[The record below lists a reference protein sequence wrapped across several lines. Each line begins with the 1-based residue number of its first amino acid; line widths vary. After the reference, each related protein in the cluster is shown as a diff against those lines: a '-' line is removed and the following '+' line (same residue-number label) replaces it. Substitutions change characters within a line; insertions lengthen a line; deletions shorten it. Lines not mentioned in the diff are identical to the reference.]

1 MKKNIIFFADSSVDL
16 INLYKVLKSKFN
28 IIWIVY
34 YEDVYEFLK
43 KEGIEKVYL
52 LNLSSKI
59 FNKKNI
65 ITKLIKYFISL
76 LGIKFGY
83 TKLYRDLKDIEKQ
96 YSPVIFLTDS
106 SMILANYKTES
117 IKICT
122 QHTVTFKKHFLHE
135 DTLKYDYVFL
145 PGEYHKER
153 IKKVYKLNNIDKKF
167 KVTGS
172 IKISH
177 FLRSNNFDRLE
188 FMRNMNLDPNRI
200 NVLFAP
206 SHDAHE
212 KDLFGRNRFF
222 PKKYGNQFN
231 VLKKLIKELD
241 LLNCNLIVK
250 LHHYM
255 HFYMKKIFFQKLC
268 NTKNCFVFKS
278 GQYHDVL
285 ESNDTI
291 EVSDIIL
298 TDTSGV
304 ATIGAFLK
312 KKLIFIKPHKPF
324 DWHYSDIE
332 KELRPGFVC
341 DNLDEIVNATK
352 NYVNNY
358 DPFIEKKE
366 IFVKKIFANPNKN
379 ANVKIEQT
387 INELLNNHGQ
397 AN

>member
-1 MKKNIIFFADSSVDL
+1 MKKNIIFFADSAVDL

-28 IIWIVY
+28 IIWVVY
-34 YEDVYEFLK
+34 YKDVYEFLK
-43 KEGIEKVYL
+43 KEDIEKVYL
-52 LNLSSKI
+52 LNPSIKI

-65 ITKLIKYFISL
+65 IIKLIKYFISF

-83 TKLYRDLKDIEKQ
+83 TNLYKDLKNIEKE
-96 YSPVIFLTDS
+96 YSPVIFFTDS
-106 SMILANYKTES
+106 SLILANYKTES

-122 QHTVTFKKHFLHE
+122 QHTVAFKKHFLHE

-145 PGEYHKER
+145 PGHYHKER
-153 IKKVYKLNNIDKKF
+153 IKKVYKLNNTDEKF
-167 KVTGS
+167 RVTGS

-177 FLRSNNFDRLE
+177 FLKDNNFNRLK
-188 FMRNMNLDPNRI
+188 FMKNIKLDPNRI

-206 SHDAHE
+206 SFDAHE

-222 PKKYGNQFN
+222 PKRYGNQFH

-241 LLNCNLIVK
+241 YLNCNLIIK

-255 HFYMKKIFFQKLC
+255 NFYIKKNVFRNFDDK
-268 NTKNCFVFKS
+268 KNCFIFKS
-278 GQYHDVL
+278 GQYHDIL

-291 EVSDIIL
+291 RVSDIIL

-304 ATIGAFLK
+304 ATMGAFLK
-312 KKLIFIKPHKPF
+312 KKLIFIKSHKPF

-341 DNLDEIVNATK
+341 DNLDEIITLLLK
-352 NYVNNY
+352 
-358 DPFIEKKE
+358 IMLIIMILILKKE
-366 IFVKKIFANPNKN
+366 K
-379 ANVKIEQT
+379 T
-387 INELLNNHGQ
+387 S
-397 AN
+397 